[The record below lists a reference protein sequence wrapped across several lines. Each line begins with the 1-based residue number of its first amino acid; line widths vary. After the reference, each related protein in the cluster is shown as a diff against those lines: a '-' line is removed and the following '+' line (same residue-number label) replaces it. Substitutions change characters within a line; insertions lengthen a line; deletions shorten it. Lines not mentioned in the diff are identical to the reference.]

1 MLASRA
7 FVPLER
13 ALERRPAAK
22 KFCWRLPLRKGSKPR
37 HSPATSRR
45 PARPRLSAC
54 HWRVSVFASLI
65 FFIVEAIV
73 QLSFSAFAPP
83 FKWSGSVVV
92 VLAFGLQDACRVV
105 LLGMSIYALSM
116 LQRGRDVVNTL
127 SLLFRVLAALLAME
141 VMELVFKMLEDYAI
155 CDGPVAAA
163 ARARGEALP
172 EALCF
177 ALLDTEDVLM
187 SAASIVALGYVGWI
201 VHSQLRELRHLA
213 SVSAGAAPPVSDTSP
228 SNTRPP
234 PQVQF
239 ATTVVRG

>member
-45 PARPRLSAC
+45 PARPPLSAC

-83 FKWSGSVVV
+83 FKWSGSLVV
-92 VLAFGLQDACRVV
+92 VLAFGLQDA
-105 LLGMSIYALSM
+105 AA
-116 LQRGRDVVNTL
+116 LQR
-127 SLLFRVLAALLAME
+127 
-141 VMELVFKMLEDYAI
+141 LEA
-155 CDGPVAAA
+155 
-163 ARARGEALP
+163 
-172 EALCF
+172 
-177 ALLDTEDVLM
+177 TERRLHR
-187 SAASIVALGYVGWI
+187 L
-201 VHSQLRELRHLA
+201 QR
-213 SVSAGAAPPVSDTSP
+213 
-228 SNTRPP
+228 
-234 PQVQF
+234 
-239 ATTVVRG
+239 